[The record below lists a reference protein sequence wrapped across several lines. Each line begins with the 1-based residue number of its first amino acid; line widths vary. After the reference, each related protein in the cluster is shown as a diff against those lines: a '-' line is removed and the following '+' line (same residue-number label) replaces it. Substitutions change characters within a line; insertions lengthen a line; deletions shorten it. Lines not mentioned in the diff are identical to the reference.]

1 MKAVPAQLALG
12 LVNTWY
18 AATVAWRAGSSGSG
32 RSNSSRVAVG
42 TVSSSRGVGLGPV
55 PVMVPAAGAGHHAAW
70 SSEPEPSAEP
80 NAAAEAA
87 SGYKQAVGLPGAVET
102 AVLSPRNT
110 GTAVLRSRAGQQASA
125 DVL

>member
-18 AATVAWRAGSSGSG
+18 AATVAWRLGSGGSG
-32 RSNSSRVAVG
+32 RSNSSRVAAGNVG
-42 TVSSSRGVGLGPV
+42 SSRAVGLGPV
-55 PVMVPAAGAGHHAAW
+55 PVMVPAAQHAAW
-70 SSEPEPSAEP
+70 SSEPELSAEAD
-80 NAAAEAA
+80 AAVEAA
-87 SGYKQAVGLPGAVET
+87 SGFKQAVGLPGAVET